1 MTTGAN
7 EGARRFELGGIMH
20 RLCLLVVGAGL
31 AATLV
36 QPAAAQTPTDLRAR
50 GEYLVNGPGGCGN
63 CHTPRGPDLFPNP
76 SLYLSGGVK
85 FTSPVFEVYSR
96 NITQDK
102 DTGIGSWSE
111 AQIIRALREGV
122 AKEGNILGDPMP
134 FNVYNQM
141 SDEDAKAI
149 ATYLRTVKPLHNEV
163 AEPKRKVQAQPQA
176 AAKGTP
182 APAKTDKVAYGGYIV
197 NAIGHC
203 FECHTDMVAG
213 KRDFEHQLAAGG
225 FLLELGNAR
234 VRSRN
239 ITQDKE
245 TGIGSWTDAQIKRA
259 ITEGINKDGREL
271 LPIMPYS
278 YFKNM
283 SAEDVDAVVAF
294 LRTVPAVSKKIEPN
308 PTREELLKK

>member
-1 MTTGAN
+1 MRGLFSHIVAGASFI
-7 EGARRFELGGIMH
+7 A
-20 RLCLLVVGAGL
+20 AL
-31 AATLV
+31 A
-36 QPAAAQTPTDLRAR
+36 QPAGAQNQDLRAR

-63 CHTPRGPDLFPNP
+63 CHTKRGADLFSDPAQF
-76 SLYLSGGVK
+76 LAGGVK
-85 FTSPVFEVYSR
+85 FSSPVFEVYSR
-96 NITQDK
+96 NITPDK

-122 AKEGNILGDPMP
+122 AKEGNVLGEPMP
-134 FNVYNQM
+134 FNVYNKM

-149 ATYLRTVKPLHNEV
+149 ATYLRTVKPMHNEI
-163 AEPKRKVQAQPQA
+163 AEPKRKVQAQPQPP
-176 AAKGTP
+176 AKGTA

-225 FLLELGNAR
+225 FLVELGNTR

-245 TGIGSWTDAQIKRA
+245 TGIGNWTDAEIKRA
-259 ITEGINKDGREL
+259 IVEGVNKDGRQL
-271 LPIMPYS
+271 LPIMPYP

-283 SAEDVDAVVAF
+283 SGEDVDAVVAY
-294 LRTVPAVSKKIEPN
+294 LRTIPAVSKKIEPN